1 MTAETPAVSAAQ
13 PVLSADL
20 PDTITAVDHLLAWRM
35 ADMRRVLVDA
45 GCGLVQRPRLG
56 VDLIAELECRLAD
69 PSKRFRPALA
79 HRGWQL
85 GGGNDR
91 SWPELIKVAAAME
104 LLHLFGLVHDDIM
117 DRSQTRR
124 GRVTLHVDSS
134 RRHRAAGAPGDPDHF
149 GDSVAILLGDLA
161 LSEANS
167 LIGECS
173 AAVRHAWRVMSV
185 ELVHGQLLDVTH
197 TADSRRDAVSSQ
209 LIARLKSGRY
219 TVTRPLQLGALVAGS
234 TAETVDRLI
243 AWGDVVGDA
252 FALRDD
258 VLGVWGDPSVTGKP
272 ADDDLLEGKPT
283 MLLVWAAELLDERS
297 RPLLNACRAG
307 RLRAEAVDRL
317 RRAME
322 AAGVRRRAE
331 HELRAL
337 TQRAR
342 SIIPQLTANRATAH
356 DLNVLI
362 DTVAWRAA

>member
-1 MTAETPAVSAAQ
+1 MSAVSAVW
-13 PVLSADL
+13 PTTSADL
-20 PDTITAVDHLLAWRM
+20 PDTIDAVD
-35 ADMRRVLVDA
+35 RVLAARVADLRQILIDA
-45 GCGLVQRPRLG
+45 GCGLLNSPRLG
-56 VDLIAELECRLAD
+56 VDLVTELECRLAD

-85 GGGNDR
+85 GGGDDR
-91 SWPELIKVAAAME
+91 SWHELVRVAAAMD

-134 RRHRAAGAPGDPDHF
+134 RRHREIGASGDPDHF

-167 LIGECS
+167 LVGECS

-185 ELVHGQLLDVTH
+185 ELVQGQLLDVTH
-197 TADSRRDAVSSQ
+197 AADSRRDAASSQ

-234 TAETVDRLI
+234 DPDVIDRLI

-258 VLGVWGDPSVTGKP
+258 VLGVWGDPAVTGKP
-272 ADDDLLEGKPT
+272 ADDDLMEGKPT
-283 MLLVWAAELLDERS
+283 MLLVWAAELLDDRS
-297 RPLLNACRAG
+297 RPLLNACRLG
-307 RLRAEAVDRL
+307 RLSADAVDRL

-331 HELRAL
+331 HELRAM

-342 SIIPQLTANRATAH
+342 AMIPQLTDDRAAADALH
-356 DLNVLI
+356 VLI